1 MLVCTIV
8 LADTDDL
15 FNCYI
20 LPNLVSTANAD
31 AQFTL
36 PDILNLVLTATKS
49 PTNNRTVTPKI
60 KVKILLICD
69 LHNMQNAAPTLDIW
83 KKY

>member
-1 MLVCTIV
+1 MIFLIV
-8 LADTDDL
+8 I
-15 FNCYI
+15 FS
-20 LPNLVSTANAD
+20 NLVSTANAN

-49 PTNNRTVTPKI
+49 PTNNRTVTPNI